1 MRNQILDLNPKLAN
15 KAKAAETAALN
26 DFHEKVVKLS
36 ETFSIKETARLL
48 RVSTGFLRTHSEQR
62 GVTFAD
68 RESRTPAEKRKV
80 KKLWDH
86 HLIHYETR
94 QIQAPTPFVKPG
106 DLAINPGLELKSRR
120 AWVNGQNAFLARC
133 VELSEL
139 FTVAEAA
146 DILKVS
152 HRFLKTYAYNEQIT
166 FVGGP
171 SLDVKNE
178 FYCRAEKL
186 AADKSPIQ
194 SAAQALN
201 VTTRFLTGFA
211 KHWQLP
217 FILPESVDSAAAD
230 TDDISF
236 MEDMCL
242 DEDGEDDLVMSEVD
256 SDSDLANSSPYYER
270 PAKKPAYASA
280 YAQF

>member
-1 MRNQILDLNPKLAN
+1 MHNQILDLNPKLAD

-48 RVSTGFLRTHSEQR
+48 RVSTGFLRTHSVQR

-94 QIQAPTPFVKPG
+94 QVQAPTPFVKPG

-133 VELSEL
+133 FELSEL
-139 FTVAEAA
+139 FTEAEAA

-186 AADKSPIQ
+186 AEDKAPIQ
-194 SAAQALN
+194 AAAQTLN

-217 FILPESVDSAAAD
+217 FTFPEPVDSAAVD
-230 TDDISF
+230 VDDISF
-236 MEDMCL
+236 MEDLCI
-242 DEDGEDDLVMSEVD
+242 DGDGDDDLVMSEAD
-256 SDSDLANSSPYYER
+256 SDSDSGTSTPYYER
-270 PAKKPAYASA
+270 STNQQAYGSS

>member
-1 MRNQILDLNPKLAN
+1 MRNQILDLNPKLAD

-48 RVSTGFLRTHSEQR
+48 RVSTGFLRTHSVQR

-86 HLIHYETR
+86 YLIHYETR
-94 QIQAPTPFVKPG
+94 QVQAPTPFVKPG

-186 AADKSPIQ
+186 AADKASIQ
-194 SAAQALN
+194 AAAQTLN

-217 FILPESVDSAAAD
+217 FIFPDSVDSIAAD
-230 TDDISF
+230 PDDISF
-236 MEDMCL
+236 MEDMCI
-242 DEDGEDDLVMSEVD
+242 DEDGDDELVMSDTESN
-256 SDSDLANSSPYYER
+256 SDSVTSSPYYER
-270 PAKKPAYASA
+270 PTNKQAYGSS
-280 YAQF
+280 YALF